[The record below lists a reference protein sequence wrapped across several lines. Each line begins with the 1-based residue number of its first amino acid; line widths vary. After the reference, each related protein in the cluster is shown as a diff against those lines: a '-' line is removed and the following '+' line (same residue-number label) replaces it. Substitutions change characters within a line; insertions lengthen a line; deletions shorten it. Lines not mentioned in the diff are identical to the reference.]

1 MKIMNQV
8 QISKSFFIPVS
19 NQYYLISHQ
28 FQILVSD
35 PKTLLTLKQLR
46 DDHIVLVNRNQDQI
60 DHLALLC
67 QIQTN
72 LTNDDIDLA
81 IANQNPVAIDLV
93 VKNYLEVIE
102 LE

>member
-19 NQYYLISHQ
+19 NRYYLISHQ
-28 FQILVSD
+28 FQILLSD

-46 DDHIVLVNRNQDQI
+46 DDHIVLVNQDQI
-60 DHLALLC
+60 NHLALLC
-67 QIQTN
+67 QIKTD

-93 VKNYLEVIE
+93 VKNYLNVIE